1 MRWLRLS
8 YVLLFLCLTSPL
20 RGLTVRA
27 VSPDELRSWTRHLI
41 PLPQELAI
49 EHKVVLHPDEVGIR
63 LEPGAGDIGEHAA
76 KELKTLFATRTGVE
90 AAGSG
95 FEIVIGLARGTEAGH
110 DLSAEERRRLRSL
123 PNRDQ
128 AYLIKP
134 VGENRL
140 VLAALEPRGLY
151 YAVRTLHQLLEP
163 SLSPQTISIPLAKIT
178 DWPDLEE
185 RGVWNFPK
193 PEEWVPWMASLKLNF
208 GKMAETKVNP
218 IERGKPGSV
227 MLNMDLYES
236 ARLQGFE
243 YQPFLTHFN
252 FLHRF
257 GLFRA
262 YPELAGRGDEALT
275 GRYFAHKKGNQHR
288 APNAAH
294 RLFRKLL
301 AEWLRDF
308 ARQGISEVSCWLSER
323 PGGDAGLE
331 TTAVGQDV
339 MEVRALLAAYEEARK
354 EYPDFTIRVFLSTV
368 PSGRY
373 YRVIAEM
380 PEDMKIERACATK
393 IERVMRLPRDLFR
406 NPMLDSYSVEGRWIA
421 SYDVPITANAR
432 VDTPEFMV
440 PESSAHRVRDY
451 VRQLIERK
459 FRGAYGMMAW
469 ADNGKAT
476 CGFNV
481 HALAEYGWNL
491 DGRSEQEFA
500 IAWATREG
508 YQDPEKVGE
517 WADLMGPI
525 EFDVYDSDFPIA
537 YSWGKYVEM
546 VRQRRRPYLGEGIFR
561 YYSSA
566 EDFDR
571 KIAISDRA
579 LTIAET
585 FESDYLANET
595 RVVRSYVRLAKGLYE
610 VAEMV
615 ATEDFRDLE
624 SQQRLRQALD
634 RLGDAGEE
642 NVASIKSWRSAL
654 GPEPWHY
661 RVHDAIKGT
670 EDTVDAVTDFVT
682 GRYFY

>member
-1 MRWLRLS
+1 
-8 YVLLFLCLTSPL
+8 
-20 RGLTVRA
+20 
-27 VSPDELRSWTRHLI
+27 
-41 PLPQELAI
+41 
-49 EHKVVLHPDEVGIR
+49 
-63 LEPGAGDIGEHAA
+63 
-76 KELKTLFATRTGVE
+76 
-90 AAGSG
+90 
-95 FEIVIGLARGTEAGH
+95 
-110 DLSAEERRRLRSL
+110 
-123 PNRDQ
+123 
-128 AYLIKP
+128 
-134 VGENRL
+134 
-140 VLAALEPRGLY
+140 
-151 YAVRTLHQLLEP
+151 
-163 SLSPQTISIPLAKIT
+163 
-178 DWPDLEE
+178 
-185 RGVWNFPK
+185 
-193 PEEWVPWMASLKLNF
+193 
-208 GKMAETKVNP
+208 
-218 IERGKPGSV
+218 
-227 MLNMDLYES
+227 
-236 ARLQGFE
+236 
-243 YQPFLTHFN
+243 
-252 FLHRF
+252 
-257 GLFRA
+257 
-262 YPELAGRGDEALT
+262 
-275 GRYFAHKKGNQHR
+275 
-288 APNAAH
+288 
-294 RLFRKLL
+294 
-301 AEWLRDF
+301 
-308 ARQGISEVSCWLSER
+308 
-323 PGGDAGLE
+323 
-331 TTAVGQDV
+331 
-339 MEVRALLAAYEEARK
+339 
-354 EYPDFTIRVFLSTV
+354 
-368 PSGRY
+368 
-373 YRVIAEM
+373 
-380 PEDMKIERACATK
+380 
-393 IERVMRLPRDLFR
+393 
-406 NPMLDSYSVEGRWIA
+406 MLDSYAAEGRWIA

-491 DGRSEQEFA
+491 EGRSEQEFA

-546 VRQRRRPYLGEGIFR
+546 VRQRRRPYLGEGVFR
-561 YYSSA
+561 YYTSA

-579 LTIAET
+579 LKIAET

-595 RVVRSYVRLAKGLYE
+595 RVVRSYVRLAQGLYE
-610 VAEMV
+610 VAELV

-661 RVHDAIKGT
+661 RVRDAIKGT
-670 EDTVDAVTDFVT
+670 EDTVDAVTDFVA